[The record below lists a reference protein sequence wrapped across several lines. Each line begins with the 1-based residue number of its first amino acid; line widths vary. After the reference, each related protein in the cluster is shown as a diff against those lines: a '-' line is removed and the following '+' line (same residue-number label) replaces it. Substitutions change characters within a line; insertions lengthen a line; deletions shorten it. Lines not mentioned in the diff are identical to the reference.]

1 MNLYEISIDPK
12 QKSLFNEDEPGSL
25 VMPEDI
31 ELFSL
36 SGEAEEVGEKPEGKR
51 FDRSIVEEVW
61 EASEKINGN
70 DAAMWRKDANGL
82 TICRSEYG
90 NRYSSFGWEIVE
102 AGAGPHSLA
111 GTGLKAV
118 HVDSL

>member
-1 MNLYEISIDPK
+1 MS
-12 QKSLFNEDEPGSL
+12 
-25 VMPEDI
+25 EDI

-36 SGEAEEVGEKPEGKR
+36 SSEVEEVGEKPGGRR

-61 EASEKINGN
+61 EASEEINGN
-70 DAAMWRKDANGL
+70 DTAMWRKDVNGL

-90 NRYSSFGWEIVE
+90 NRLSSFGWEIVE
-102 AGAGPHSLA
+102 AGPGQFPMGGS
-111 GTGLKAV
+111 GLKAV